1 MAAPATLAPVE
12 DAQRVE
18 ALLRLGDSA
27 LVLSHRL
34 SELTGKGPALE
45 EDLAIANVALDLLG
59 QAQFWLGYAGEIEGA
74 GRDADALAFRRDA
87 GGYRNLL
94 LVELPNGDF
103 GQVMARQFLFDTW
116 HYLLLERL
124 AASADPRIAEIA
136 GKGLK
141 EASYHLERSGEW
153 MLRLGDGT
161 AESHRRVQG
170 AIDDL
175 WMYTGEMMEP
185 DAVDAA
191 MAQAGLAPDLA
202 ALREPW
208 LAHVTATLEEA
219 TLAVPASGWM
229 QRGGRRGVHTEHL
242 GYLLAEMQ
250 ALHRAHPGARW

>member
-1 MAAPATLAPVE
+1 M
-12 DAQRVE
+12 
-18 ALLRLGDSA
+18 
-27 LVLSHRL
+27 LSHRL
-34 SELTGKGPALE
+34 SELAGHGPALE
-45 EDLAIANVALDLLG
+45 EDLALANVALDLLG
-59 QAQFWLGYAGEIEGA
+59 QAQFWLGYAGEIEGR

-87 GGYRNLL
+87 GAYRNLL

-116 HYLLLERL
+116 HYLALERL
-124 AASADPRIAEIA
+124 AASRDARVAEIA

-161 AESHRRVQG
+161 PESHRRVQ
-170 AIDDL
+170 AALDDL
-175 WMYTGEMMEP
+175 WMYTGEMFEA
-185 DAVDAA
+185 DATDAA
-191 MAQAGLAPDLA
+191 MAAAGLAPDPA

-208 LAHVTATLEEA
+208 AAHVGATLAEA
-219 TLAVPASGWM
+219 TLSVPAAGWM

-250 ALHRAHPGARW
+250 FLQRAYPGAKW